1 MFELLTTQEMAK
13 ADSLTIER
21 GTPGIVLMENAG
33 AGVVEHVLE
42 EFPDHHEFLV
52 LCGPG
57 NNGGDGFVAARHLL
71 EDDLFVQVLSVC
83 DLESYKGDARE
94 MAEQWEEDV
103 SPLTPETLAD
113 AIKDK
118 NPDDFLII
126 DALFGAGLSR
136 PIEGELAQCFDLINV
151 SGLPVVSIDVPSGI
165 DGNSGQEL
173 GISLQAEMTVTFF
186 RYKPGHFLYPG
197 RKLCGDVKMI
207 DIGIKR
213 NVLDDIKPSCFI
225 NDLYLWRDRFPK
237 LEVEEHKYNRGHSV
251 VISGK
256 VNQTGAARMGAK
268 AALTVGSGLVTVF
281 SPEDALLVNACHLT
295 AIMLEGF
302 NSSEDISKL
311 LQDSR
316 KNSILIG
323 PGAGVAEGTAS
334 NVMACL
340 ESNAHITLDADA
352 LTSFENQADVLFDAI
367 RSNSSRTVVMTPHD
381 GEFSRLFGNDTK
393 IAGKISKTEKAKN
406 AAIQSGAVVVLKGP
420 DTVIASPDGRIAIN
434 ENGCRW
440 LATAGSGDV
449 LAGIITGLLAQGMS
463 GFEAACAAV
472 WMHSESGRL
481 FGPGLIAEDISD
493 QIPEIMDIILG

>member
-1 MFELLTTQEMAK
+1 MFELLTTQEMAR

-21 GTPGIVLMENAG
+21 GTPGAVLMENAG

-103 SPLTPETLAD
+103 DPLTPEILAS
-113 AIKDK
+113 ILKDK
-118 NPDDFLII
+118 QPDDFLII
-126 DALFGAGLSR
+126 DALFGAGLDR
-136 PIEGELAQCFDLINV
+136 PVEGELAQCFRLINEA
-151 SGLPVVSIDVPSGI
+151 GLPVVSVDIPSGV

-173 GISLQAEMTVTFF
+173 GIALQAEMTVTFF

-197 RKLCGDVKMI
+197 RKLCGDVKLI

-213 NVLDDIKPSCFI
+213 SVLDDIKPKGFI
-225 NDLYLWRDRFPK
+225 NDLDLWRDDFPR
-237 LEVEEHKYNRGHSV
+237 LQTEEHKYHRGHSV
-251 VISGK
+251 AISGP
-256 VNQTGAARMGAK
+256 VNRTGAARMGAR

-281 SPEDALLVNACHLT
+281 SPADALVVNACHLT

-302 NSSEDISKL
+302 DTSDDISRL
-311 LQDSR
+311 LQDTR

-323 PGAGVAEGTAS
+323 PGAGIGESTRQ
-334 NVMACL
+334 NVKACL
-340 ESNAHITLDADA
+340 QSPAHVVLDADA
-352 LTSFENQADVLFDAI
+352 LTSFEDQPETVFSLIAGSHDRHVVL
-367 RSNSSRTVVMTPHD
+367 TPHD
-381 GEFSRLFGNDTK
+381 GEFTRLFSQTPSTLSK
-393 IAGKISKTEKAKN
+393 IEKAKE
-406 AAIQSGAVVVLKGP
+406 AAAKSGAVVVLKGP
-420 DTVIASPDGRIAIN
+420 DTVIASPDGRIAVN

-449 LAGIITGLLAQGMS
+449 LAGIITGLLAQGMP
-463 GFEAACAAV
+463 GFEAACASV
-472 WMHSESGRL
+472 WMHSEAGRL

-493 QIPEIMDIILG
+493 QLPEVIDIILG